1 MIYNE
6 STNSV
11 ASYDAYYD
19 FPDLINDHEEKDE
32 GDYVVEWGSN
42 CKKTT
47 TFLPFEI
54 STPEK
59 RKPGHKQSEPG
70 VYDELD
76 YKLSPRI
83 ESNSSASDILTNK
96 LECFKILKKTK
107 IFVVSIIVIVVTAAI
122 AVGVIFHH
130 QSRCQFVYEC
140 LIQKITY
147 FFSIN
152 FYNEYVFMD

>member
-32 GDYVVEWGSN
+32 GDYVVN

-83 ESNSSASDILTNK
+83 ESNSSASNIVTNK

-140 LIQKITY
+140 LIQKITVY
-147 FFSIN
+147 FFSTN